1 MDCFLNIDM
10 TLVSIITVC
19 FNSEKTIKDTIESVL
34 NQSYKEIEYI
44 IIDGK
49 SNDTT
54 LDIIKSY
61 KEDFK
66 SKNIS
71 YKWISEPDKGI
82 YDAMNKGLKIANG
95 ELIGILNSDDWY
107 QESAVEKVV
116 QKNQKNEFSLISGK
130 KNKVNSQKEILK
142 TLDNKKEVKKYIK
155 KTMPINHPATFVH
168 KNVYKNI
175 GVFDTQ
181 YKLSADYDLIFRAFK
196 AKATFLFTNEIIVNM
211 RNTGATHQTKNLF
224 ITAKEDY
231 QIRQKNNVKLAW
243 FYYLKRIGF
252 NYLVIFRNILRKLLK
267 K

>member
-1 MDCFLNIDM
+1 M

-19 FNSEKTIKDTIESVL
+19 FNSEKTIKDTIESIL

-44 IIDGK
+44 IIDGN
-49 SNDTT
+49 STDTT
-54 LDIIKSY
+54 LEIIKSY
-61 KEDFK
+61 NEDFK
-66 SKNIS
+66 ERNIS
-71 YKWISEPDKGI
+71 YRWISESDKGI
-82 YDAMNKGLKIANG
+82 YDAMNKGLKMTNG

-107 QESAVEKVV
+107 QKNAIEKVV
-116 QKNQKNEFSLISGK
+116 QTNQKNEFSLISGK
-130 KNKVNSQKEILK
+130 KNKVNSQKKILK
-142 TLDNKKEVKKYIK
+142 TLDNKKEIKKYIK

-168 KNVYKNI
+168 KNVYKKV
-175 GVFDTQ
+175 GFFDTQ
-181 YKLSADYDLIFRAFK
+181 YKLSADYDFIFRAFK
-196 AKATFLFTNEIIVNM
+196 AKATFLFTDEIIVNM

-231 QIRQKNNVKLAW
+231 HIRKKNNINSAW